1 MRRQLLCVWGACPVV
16 DELLGDVCMPSRC
29 DAGYMGSWEALSRGR
44 GHLID
49 CIDAE
54 VPYSEAVGALVLWFR
69 TLVWGALGRCRDPL
83 ATASM
88 TWSLASMIVF
98 RQLQRRGELQRPA
111 KHVQLQPVYS
121 AVLSWQWPR
130 FRSAA

>member
-1 MRRQLLCVWGACPVV
+1 
-16 DELLGDVCMPSRC
+16 MPSRC

-69 TLVWGALGRCRDPL
+69 TLGLGGAW
-83 ATASM
+83 SM
-88 TWSLASMIVF
+88 
-98 RQLQRRGELQRPA
+98 P
-111 KHVQLQPVYS
+111 
-121 AVLSWQWPR
+121 
-130 FRSAA
+130 